1 MVFWIFK
8 GAKKR
13 TVKEIVRQ
21 WEESQVSNITKDII
35 RMIPERVPFL
45 RDIALNSLSGLI
57 NKNLAFSTSEP
68 KEVSDNIY
76 NIIDTVK
83 VKAGGGIPF
92 LGKQFSLSIK
102 YNLEVGMKEKNVVA
116 KPDIGSLKIDFF

>member
-13 TVKEIVRQ
+13 TAKEIVRQ
-21 WEESQVSNITKDII
+21 WEESQVSNITKDIT

-45 RDIALNSLSGLI
+45 RDIALSSLSGLI
-57 NKNLAFSTSEP
+57 NKNLAFSASEP
-68 KEVSDNIY
+68 KEVYGNIY
-76 NIIDTVK
+76 NIIDTVR

-102 YNLEVGMKEKNVVA
+102 YNLEVNVKEKNIVA
-116 KPDIGSLKIDFF
+116 KPDIGSMKIDFF